1 MNKTKS
7 RTSHN
12 NRSTSN
18 TPNSRSTNDISSN
31 ETSTTE
37 ISIISSSEIKN
48 KSQASKQI
56 SSFKTSSMVRSNS
69 TFSMKSKPMVEKKER
84 KVQSAMPDIPI
95 SHSEEN
101 IAKHQQEKK
110 VARKVDDKDL
120 HNVYAAVRK
129 LFSCNLI
136 SIEISLSS
144 RRYLTNGVAI
154 RF

>member
-48 KSQASKQI
+48 KSQASKQV

-69 TFSMKSKPMVEKKER
+69 TFTMKSKSMVEKKER
-84 KVQSAMPDIPI
+84 KVQSAMPDIPV

-101 IAKHQQEKK
+101 IAKPQQEKK
-110 VARKVDDKDL
+110 VSRKFDDDKDL

-129 LFSCNLI
+129 LFSCNFI
-136 SIEISLSS
+136 I
-144 RRYLTNGVAI
+144 RYLNKGVAI